1 MVEKLKKI
9 CVVTGTRAEYGL
21 LRWVIDGLDKSPTL
35 NLQLI
40 ATGMHLSSEYG
51 MTIREIKKDGYKI
64 SNEIE
69 MLLSSDTP
77 VGISKSI
84 GLGIIGFA
92 DAYTSL
98 KPDMVLLLGDR
109 FEILSAA
116 IAAMSARIP
125 IAHIHGGEAT
135 EGLIDESIRHSITKM
150 SHLHFVAT
158 EEYRKRVIQL
168 GENPKNVFNV
178 GGLGIDNINKLDL
191 LSKRKLENILS
202 INFNKRNLLITY
214 HPVTLEANS
223 SCKHI
228 DQLLNVLEEQKET
241 NIIFTMP
248 NADME
253 SRILSKKIKQFC
265 EMKSNA
271 YLFTSLGQLNYLSCL
286 QFVDAVIG
294 NSSSGLLEVPTFKKG
309 TINIGDRQ
317 KGRICAKSVIN
328 CQAESKAIRKAI
340 NHIYSE
346 EFKETLSSVNNPYG
360 DGGASAKIVKR
371 LENVSLQGLLKKK
384 FFNL

>member
-1 MVEKLKKI
+1 M
-9 CVVTGTRAEYGL
+9 
-21 LRWVIDGLDKSPTL
+21 
-35 NLQLI
+35 
-40 ATGMHLSSEYG
+40 
-51 MTIREIKKDGYKI
+51 
-64 SNEIE
+64 
-69 MLLSSDTP
+69 
-77 VGISKSI
+77 
-84 GLGIIGFA
+84 
-92 DAYTSL
+92 
-98 KPDMVLLLGDR
+98 
-109 FEILSAA
+109 
-116 IAAMSARIP
+116 
-125 IAHIHGGEAT
+125 
-135 EGLIDESIRHSITKM
+135 
-150 SHLHFVAT
+150 
-158 EEYRKRVIQL
+158 
-168 GENPKNVFNV
+168 
-178 GGLGIDNINKLDL
+178 
-191 LSKRKLENILS
+191 
-202 INFNKRNLLITY
+202 
-214 HPVTLEANS
+214 EANS
-223 SCKHI
+223 SCQHI

>member
-1 MVEKLKKI
+1 MVEEVKKI

-21 LRWVIDGLDKSPTL
+21 LRWVIDGLDKSPSI

-40 ATGMHLSSEYG
+40 ATGMHLSYEYG

-92 DAYTSL
+92 DAYSSL
-98 KPDMVLLLGDR
+98 KPDMVVLLGDR

-116 IAAMSARIP
+116 IAAMTARIP

-178 GGLGIDNINKLDL
+178 GGLGIDNINKLSL
-191 LSKRKLENILS
+191 LSKREIENVL
-202 INFNKRNLLITY
+202 NLYFNKRNLLITY
-214 HPVTLEANS
+214 HPVTLEENS
-223 SCKHI
+223 SFYQI
-228 DQLLNVLEEQKET
+228 DQLLHALDQQKET

-265 EMKSNA
+265 DKKSNA

-294 NSSSGLLEVPTFKKG
+294 NSSSGLLEVPSFKKG

-328 CQAESKAIRKAI
+328 CQAESKAIINAI

-346 EFKETLSSVNNPYG
+346 EFRAILSSVNNPYG
-360 DGGASAKIVKR
+360 EGGASAKIVNK
-371 LENVSLQGLLKKK
+371 LENVGVRGLLKKK

>member
-1 MVEKLKKI
+1 
-9 CVVTGTRAEYGL
+9 
-21 LRWVIDGLDKSPTL
+21 
-35 NLQLI
+35 
-40 ATGMHLSSEYG
+40 MHLSSEYG

-125 IAHIHGGEAT
+125 IAHIHVGEAT

-158 EEYRKRVIQL
+158 EHRKRVIQL

-223 SCKHI
+223 VVSI
-228 DQLLNVLEEQKET
+228 
-241 NIIFTMP
+241 
-248 NADME
+248 
-253 SRILSKKIKQFC
+253 S
-265 EMKSNA
+265 
-271 YLFTSLGQLNYLSCL
+271 
-286 QFVDAVIG
+286 
-294 NSSSGLLEVPTFKKG
+294 
-309 TINIGDRQ
+309 IN
-317 KGRICAKSVIN
+317 
-328 CQAESKAIRKAI
+328 
-340 NHIYSE
+340 
-346 EFKETLSSVNNPYG
+346 F
-360 DGGASAKIVKR
+360 
-371 LENVSLQGLLKKK
+371 
-384 FFNL
+384 